1 LGERT
6 GICVGGVWGGALL
19 SSGVIAM
26 GPLEFIGELC
36 TMDSAYIRGWRW
48 LFSARYRE
56 EIRNRCSGGRT
67 LLVVAGI
74 LETIL
79 LMLAEVVAIVFIIRW
94 LLSL

>member
-1 LGERT
+1 
-6 GICVGGVWGGALL
+6 
-19 SSGVIAM
+19 M

-36 TMDSAYIRGWRW
+36 TLDSAFIRGWRW

-56 EIRNRCSGGRT
+56 EIRIRFAQGSKV
-67 LLVVAGI
+67 LVVAGV

-79 LMLAEVVAIVFIIRW
+79 LMLAEVVVLVFIVRW

>member
-1 LGERT
+1 
-6 GICVGGVWGGALL
+6 
-19 SSGVIAM
+19 M
-26 GPLEFIGELC
+26 GPLEFIGEMC
-36 TMDSAYIRGWRW
+36 TLDSAYIRGWRW

-56 EIRNRCSGGRT
+56 EIRIRCTQRRI

-79 LMLAEVVAIVFIIRW
+79 LMLAEVVALVFIVRW